1 MRFQSVITTKYFKLD
16 YKKLPPDLQ
25 ERFLKQ
31 LKLLLNNPRHPS
43 LRIKKIKGTN
53 GIFEGRVSQSCR
65 FTFCVW
71 ERNLILRRI
80 GEHDKT
86 LKKP

>member
-1 MRFQSVITTKYFKLD
+1 MRFQSIITTKYFKLD
-16 YKKLPPDLQ
+16 YKKLPSDLQ

-43 LRIKKIKGTN
+43 LRIKKIKGAN
-53 GIFEGRVSQSCR
+53 GIFEGRVSQSCC

-71 ERNLILRRI
+71 EGNLILRRI
-80 GEHDKT
+80 GEHDKI